1 MQKKKSPLS
10 AIGLRRIFITSIIFM
25 IILLI
30 FGFSWLSQWLED
42 QHREADHAK
51 IDAEIARSNVAQL
64 QQLRTYIDDNQ
75 ATINRAEAI
84 VSEASQYQHQV
95 IRDIDTFASQTGV
108 TVQGYNFESAEGG
121 GASTTA
127 ASGTTATNVTV
138 TLKNPVSFTNYM
150 RFLKAIEQNL
160 TRMQVT
166 GVSISPD
173 GNDPHLVSNP
183 QIGLEVYLKEER

>member
-30 FGFSWLSQWLED
+30 FGFSWLSQRLED

-127 ASGTTATNVTV
+127 ASGTIATNVTV